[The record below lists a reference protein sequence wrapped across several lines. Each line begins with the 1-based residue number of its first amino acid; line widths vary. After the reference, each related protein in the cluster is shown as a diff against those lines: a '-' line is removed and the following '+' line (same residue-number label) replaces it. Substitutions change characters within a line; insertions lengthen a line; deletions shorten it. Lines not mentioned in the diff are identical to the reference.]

1 MIGAID
7 IIKIEK
13 HLFDREYMGRIE
25 RCAVRVKENREL
37 FTPKKIVD
45 EIIYMLDQSDPS
57 LFRDPGKTFLDP
69 TCGDSEFLAGALF
82 GKLKN
87 GIPFEQALSGVYGV
101 DIMLDNVLECRRRL
115 LCGRENQVAV
125 SIVEN
130 NIRRKDAL
138 KYNFKF
144 DNQISSEEYKMAPS
158 LL

>member
-1 MIGAID
+1 MIGAMD

-13 HLFDREYMGRIE
+13 HLFDREYMGRID
-25 RCAVRVKENREL
+25 RCAVRVKENGEL

-45 EIIYMLDQSDPS
+45 EILDKLDQSDPS
-57 LFRDPGKTFLDP
+57 LFRDPRKTFLDP
-69 TCGDSEFLAGALF
+69 TCGDGEFLAGALF
-82 GKLKN
+82 RKLKN

-101 DIMLDNVLECRRRL
+101 DIMQDNVLECRRRL
-115 LCGRENQVAV
+115 LCGREDQVAV

-144 DNQISSEEYKMAPS
+144 DNEISSEDYKIAPS
-158 LL
+158 FI